1 MFGNKG
7 FTLLELMVA
16 IALLAISFS
25 VIFDLISKARLDSSN
40 SGYLLENLIKLNNAI
55 ALKNTEKLQ
64 SESRA
69 LKDYPQIEEV
79 IYKLGNAEIYIYRG
93 IK

>member
-16 IALLAISFS
+16 IALLAIGFS

-40 SGYLLENLIKLNNAI
+40 SEYLLENLIKLNNAI
-55 ALKNTEKLQ
+55 VEKNT
-64 SESRA
+64 
-69 LKDYPQIEEV
+69 
-79 IYKLGNAEIYIYRG
+79 
-93 IK
+93 